1 MEKQLHLNLLASR
14 PPMAG
19 GFQSGGSK
27 MKMGPGRKRDFTPL
41 LWSQYFE
48 TIEDVE
54 FLDLPEH
61 FQTLLQRLQWS
72 CAVAASRRGPLCA
85 VLGRVYC
92 CHMQQNQLQGGGHG
106 PSSSCHGP
114 FCFYMIAFNQIR
126 RC

>member
-54 FLDLPEH
+54 VENENGKDISLRKPRFIHQIAKPRNMICLYGSRVQCWWH
-61 FQTLLQRLQWS
+61 LLH
-72 CAVAASRRGPLCA
+72 VPLCIA
-85 VLGRVYC
+85 LCVCKSSKKKKKGEEARTRR
-92 CHMQQNQLQGGGHG
+92 QLWK
-106 PSSSCHGP
+106 C
-114 FCFYMIAFNQIR
+114 
-126 RC
+126 